1 MDEKTIAVFVALA
14 PGLAAA
20 ALGFFTAVLP
30 TIKAKFDE
38 LLNNPDDLDWLA
50 DLTFEFAFIGSAAV
64 GYLFAKHEEFDNLV
78 LTGMWFATWLYF
90 NRLLKRRKKDLEL
103 IAAAENA
110 KTQRNKLAGL
120 VRSIV
125 KSELEKAATNRGDEA
140 S

>member
-1 MDEKTIAVFVALA
+1 MVAQFHA
-14 PGLAAA
+14 PA
-20 ALGFFTAVLP
+20 
-30 TIKAKFDE
+30 
-38 LLNNPDDLDWLA
+38 
-50 DLTFEFAFIGSAAV
+50 
-64 GYLFAKHEEFDNLV
+64 YLFAKHEEFDNLV

-110 KTQRNKLAGL
+110 KTQRNKQAGL

-125 KSELEKAATNRGDEA
+125 KSELEKAATNRGVAA